1 MTYLSE
7 SDVEF
12 EAARS
17 GGPGGQHGDRRATAV
32 RLRVHFDDIPLNDEE
47 RGFLEEHLPPKNR
60 TQDDELLVEI
70 GGSRSQRENR
80 EQALKL
86 ANEEIEKAL
95 EAGRQA
101 RQEKKYKKRVRRRSA
116 GGGAGGGGEEN
127 LHEKRKKRR
136 RSETTD
142 DLLRQAYEQDPDLL
156 GEYSESDEDDNS
168 SDSDDKERSK

>member
-1 MTYLSE
+1 MTYLEE

-32 RLRVHFDDIPLNDEE
+32 RLRVPFEDIPLNDEE
-47 RGFLEEHLPPKNR
+47 RKFFEENLPPKNR
-60 TQDDELLVEI
+60 TKDDEMLVEI

-80 EQALKL
+80 RKALEV
-86 ANEEIEKAL
+86 ANGEIEKAL
-95 EAGRQA
+95 AAGRQA
-101 RQEKKYKKRVRRRSA
+101 RREKNYKKRVRRRSA

-142 DLLRQAYEQDPDLL
+142 DLLQQAYEQAPELL
-156 GEYSESDEDDNS
+156 QDYPGPSEDDDS
-168 SDSDDKERSK
+168 EDSDGKER

>member
-1 MTYLSE
+1 MAYLSE

-32 RLRVHFDDIPLNDEE
+32 RLRVPFDDIPLNDDE
-47 RGFLEEHLPPKNR
+47 RRFLEEHLPPKNR
-60 TQDDELLVEI
+60 TKDDELLVQI

-80 EQALKL
+80 KKALEV
-86 ANEEIEKAL
+86 ANEEIEKAI
-95 EAGRQA
+95 EEGRQA
-101 RQEKKYKKRVRRRSA
+101 RRKKNYKKRVQRRSS
-116 GGGAGGGGEEN
+116 GGGSGGGGEED

-142 DLLRQAYEQDPDLL
+142 DLLEQAYEQAPEVLE
-156 GEYSESDEDDNS
+156 EYSSEDDEDDT
-168 SDSDDKERSK
+168 DED

>member
-1 MTYLSE
+1 MTYLEE

-32 RLRVHFDDIPLNDEE
+32 RLRVPFEDIPLNDEE
-47 RGFLEEHLPPKNR
+47 RKFFEENLPPKNR
-60 TQDDELLVEI
+60 TKDDEMLVEI
-70 GGSRSQRENR
+70 GGSRSQRQNR
-80 EQALKL
+80 KKALEV

-101 RQEKKYKKRVRRRSA
+101 RRKKNYKQRVQRRSA
-116 GGGAGGGGEEN
+116 GGGSGGGGEED

-142 DLLRQAYEQDPDLL
+142 DLLEQAYEQAPDLFSDSASGKDPDP
-156 GEYSESDEDDNS
+156 ENQAEDE
-168 SDSDDKERSK
+168 